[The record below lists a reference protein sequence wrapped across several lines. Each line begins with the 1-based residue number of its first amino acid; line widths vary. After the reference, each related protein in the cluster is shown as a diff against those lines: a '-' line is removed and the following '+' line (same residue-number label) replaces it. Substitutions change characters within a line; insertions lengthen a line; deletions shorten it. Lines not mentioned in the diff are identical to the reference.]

1 MNQIKLQPA
10 PRQWLE
16 NSPLRPFSERYL
28 EHLRRARYA
37 PSTARVYLCC
47 IAHFAHWISTEQL
60 VLESIDEAA
69 RARFIS
75 EHLPVC
81 DCPYPVRRLPHE
93 LRAAI
98 THLLTMLRA
107 EGAIPLAAVD
117 TKHNVE
123 LAAFRA
129 YMRDVGGLAVSTRA
143 RRERILQYFLQEQ
156 FPEGE
161 ISIAGLEP
169 ARVRRFILGELQGWT
184 SATIRIV
191 GGAISCYLRFRKMM
205 GDDVQ
210 HLLGAIPRVACWR
223 LSNLPEVLSDT
234 QIEVLLASFDKDFP
248 SHRRAYAMVRCLTDL
263 GLRTSEVVQLQLG
276 DIDWRQGTIRISRSK
291 GRRFDILPLPPDM
304 GDAIAA
310 YLRHERP
317 PSTNRAIFVR
327 HVAPYDL
334 PIQKDVVR
342 RAVFAAYKRCGWSH
356 TRVHILRHSVASRML
371 NAGVPMKQI
380 ADVLR
385 HRSIDTSMIYTKVDL
400 RRLAAVAMP
409 WPRSVA

>member
-1 MNQIKLQPA
+1 MNHINLQAA

-16 NSPLRPFSERYL
+16 SSLLGAFSKRYV
-28 EHLRRARYA
+28 EHLDRARYA
-37 PSTARVYLCC
+37 PGTARVYLCC
-47 IAHFAHWISTEQL
+47 IGHFARWISTERL
-60 VLESIDEAA
+60 ALASIDEAA

-81 DCPYPVRRLPHE
+81 DCPYPARHLPHE
-93 LRAAI
+93 LTAAI
-98 THLLTMLRA
+98 THLLAMLRTEA
-107 EGAIPLAAVD
+107 AIPLATVD
-117 TKHNVE
+117 TKHDGE

-129 YMRDVGGLAVSTRA
+129 HMRDVGGLAVSTRA
-143 RRERILQYFLQEQ
+143 RRERILQRFLQEQ

-169 ARVRRFILGELQGWT
+169 AHVRRFILGELQGWT
-184 SATIRIV
+184 TATIRIV
-191 GGAISCYLRFRKMM
+191 GGSISCYLRFRQMM

-223 LSNLPEVLSDT
+223 LSSLPDVLSDA
-234 QIEVLLASFDKDFP
+234 QIETLLASFDKDFP
-248 SHRRAYAMVRCLTDL
+248 SRRRAYAMVRCLTDL
-263 GLRTSEVVQLQLG
+263 GLRTSEVAQLQLG

-291 GRRFDILPLPPDM
+291 GRRFDVLPLPPET

-342 RAVFAAYKRCGWSH
+342 RAVFAAYKRCGWSQ

-380 ADVLR
+380 ADILR

-400 RRLAAVAMP
+400 QRLAAVAMP
-409 WPRSVA
+409 WPGSVA

>member
-1 MNQIKLQPA
+1 MNHIKLQSV
-10 PRQWLE
+10 PRQWLDH
-16 NSPLRPFSERYL
+16 SPLGPFSQRYL
-28 EHLRRARYA
+28 EHLERGRYA
-37 PSTARVYLCC
+37 RSTARVYLCC
-47 IAHFAHWISTEQL
+47 VAHFAHWFSTER
-60 VLESIDEAA
+60 LELELIDEAA
-69 RARFIS
+69 RVRFIS

-81 DCPYPVRRLPHE
+81 DCPYPARRLPHE

-98 THLLTMLRA
+98 THLLAVLRA
-107 EGAIPLAAVD
+107 EGAIPPATTD
-117 TKHNVE
+117 SKHDGE
-123 LAAFRA
+123 LAAFHA
-129 YMRDVGGLAVSTRA
+129 YMRDVGGFAASTRA
-143 RRERILQYFLQEQ
+143 RREGILRRFLQEQ
-156 FPEGE
+156 FPEGA
-161 ISIAGLEP
+161 ISIAALE
-169 ARVRRFILGELQGWT
+169 ATRVRRFILGELQGWT
-184 SATIRIV
+184 TATIRIV
-191 GGAISCYLRFRKMM
+191 GGAINFYFRFRQMM

-223 LSNLPEVLSDT
+223 LSSLPDVLSDR
-234 QIEVLLASFDKDFP
+234 QIEILLASFDKDF
-248 SHRRAYAMVRCLTDL
+248 SSRRRAYAMVRCLTDL
-263 GLRTSEVVQLQLG
+263 GLRTNEVVQLQLG

-291 GRRFDILPLPPDM
+291 GRRFDVLPLPPET

-317 PSTNRAIFVR
+317 QSTNRAIFVR

-342 RAVFAAYKRCGWSH
+342 RAVFAAYKRCGWSR

-400 RRLAAVAMP
+400 QRLVAVAMP
-409 WPRSVA
+409 WPGSVA